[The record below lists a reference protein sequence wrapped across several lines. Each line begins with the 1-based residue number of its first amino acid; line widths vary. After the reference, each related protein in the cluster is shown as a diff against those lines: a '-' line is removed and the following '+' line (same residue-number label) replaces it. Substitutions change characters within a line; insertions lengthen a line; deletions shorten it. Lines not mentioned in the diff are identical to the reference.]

1 MFEAR
6 LPQGNVLKKVLEA
19 IKDLVPNANW
29 DCGSNGLTVQ
39 AMDSSHVS
47 LVSLSLS
54 ADGFEPYRCDR
65 NITLGMDTGTLS
77 KILKC
82 ASNDDSI
89 TIRAEDS
96 GDTVSFVFESPSK
109 YYFLF
114 FDTFGTWK
122 VWALY
127 LRHCFCAVF
136 LDETFFSVSLHHQA
150 YKKVEVD
157 FCDNL
162 KNSGVNVIIISLT
175 TR

>member
-29 DCGSNGLTVQ
+29 DCGSTGLTVQ

-47 LVSLSLS
+47 LVSLSMS
-54 ADGFEPYRCDR
+54 SEGFDPYRCDR
-65 NITLGMDTGTLS
+65 NITLGMDTSTLS

-96 GDTVSFVFESPSK
+96 GDQVSFVFENPSK
-109 YYFLF
+109 YCFVF
-114 FDTFGTWK
+114 FDCLVDIKNLRLHTFGI
-122 VWALY
+122 VFVL
-127 LRHCFCAVF
+127 CFCISC
-136 LDETFFSVSLHHQA
+136 FSQSLRIRCI
-150 YKKVEVD
+150 K
-157 FCDNL
+157 
-162 KNSGVNVIIISLT
+162 
-175 TR
+175 R

>member
-29 DCGSNGLTVQ
+29 DCAGTGITVQ

-47 LVSLSLS
+47 LVSLSLGC
-54 ADGFEPYRCDR
+54 DGFEPYRCDR
-65 NITLGMDTGTLS
+65 NVILGMDTGTLS

-89 TIRAEDS
+89 TIKAEDS

-109 YYFLF
+109 Y
-114 FDTFGTWK
+114 
-122 VWALY
+122 
-127 LRHCFCAVF
+127 CFCGSST
-136 LDETFFSVSLHHQA
+136 D
-150 YKKVEVD
+150 
-157 FCDNL
+157 C
-162 KNSGVNVIIISLT
+162 
-175 TR
+175 

>member
-1 MFEAR
+1 MHKLLYFRLFLDLIFRTSISILKMFEAR

-47 LVSLSLS
+47 LVSLSMS
-54 ADGFEPYRCDR
+54 AEGFDPYRCDR

-109 YYFLF
+109 YN
-114 FDTFGTWK
+114 
-122 VWALY
+122 AL
-127 LRHCFCAVF
+127 C
-136 LDETFFSVSLHHQA
+136 
-150 YKKVEVD
+150 
-157 FCDNL
+157 
-162 KNSGVNVIIISLT
+162 SLT
-175 TR
+175 V